1 MLSKWKEI
9 KGQKISFEVG
19 NATSE
24 SLRDEKSGTE
34 TSKMY
39 INKDHSIVMNGEVI
53 AEKNRETYSDFI
65 IKNCNQLLA
74 NGQLVPSVKKA
85 IPIYPKKGNVYYFEA
100 NSNIH
105 FKTPITQDEN
115 GNIIPTK
122 ITMPNDFRTW
132 YYIDTNEKLREDHYG
147 GVITRH
153 PTKNIIWT
161 HTEYPCI
168 IIITYRGN
176 SIQNFC
182 NRSWNFFSDNIVIT
196 FKNLSQPIDYPK
208 LINLNTKTKFRKI
221 IEGKVQWVLP
231 IIQPGNIISFARNLY
246 KINTYIENGD
256 TVFKN
261 KTKLYIQFLRYRSRK
276 CKHYKFYK
284 FMKKKY
290 GDHISTDEEDCIKF
304 DNKYLRSNGLASCDI
319 RYYSSRNYKIYYRVV
334 LRLKHDKL
342 IRGPIFYLNRRKRL
356 RLYKSKYKDK

>member
-1 MLSKWKEI
+1 MPSTWKEI

-24 SLRDEKSGTE
+24 SLNEAESQTE

-105 FKTPITQDEN
+105 FKTPITRDEN

-168 IIITYRGN
+168 IIITYEGN
-176 SIQNFC
+176 GIQNFC
-182 NRSWNFFSDNIVIT
+182 KRSWNFFGYNIVIT
-196 FKNLSQPIDYPK
+196 FKNLKHIWDYPR

-246 KINTYIENGD
+246 KINTGNE
-256 TVFKN
+256 N

-276 CKHYKFYK
+276 CKNYKFYN
-284 FMKKKY
+284 FMKKQY

-304 DNKYLRSNGLASCDI
+304 DNKYLRSNGLSPCYI
-319 RYYSSRNYKIYYRVV
+319 RNYSSRNYKIYYRVV

-342 IRGPIFYLNRRKRL
+342 IRGPIFYLNRRKRI
-356 RLYKSKYKDK
+356 RLYKYKFKDK